1 MIVRTRVDPHA
12 LRTERPGA
20 SHRLRQERAPLNLD
34 GLRITVPEYIE
45 EVLAEV
51 ARLARQ
57 SPDINQRSGVSVR
70 ATITAYES
78 LVANA
83 ARRAIHLGEDHAVPR
98 VTDLPAIYPAIMG
111 KVELETV
118 DDAGSEPIIEK
129 LIQNA
134 VVAVFN
140 RRFNVADLEETV
152 AQFKTGLTA
161 EVGEDM
167 PVAAYRE
174 LIDQIAGLAAGVTEL
189 AADSAPAL
197 RAGAV
202 EFVLE
207 GLHLNKR
214 LSRDR
219 VGAHAQYRG

>member
-1 MIVRTRVDPHA
+1 M
-12 LRTERPGA
+12 
-20 SHRLRQERAPLNLD
+20 
-34 GLRITVPEYIE
+34 
-45 EVLAEV
+45 
-51 ARLARQ
+51 
-57 SPDINQRSGVSVR
+57 
-70 ATITAYES
+70 
-78 LVANA
+78 
-83 ARRAIHLGEDHAVPR
+83 
-98 VTDLPAIYPAIMG
+98 
-111 KVELETV
+111 
-118 DDAGSEPIIEK
+118 
-129 LIQNA
+129 
-134 VVAVFN
+134 
-140 RRFNVADLEETV
+140 

-214 LSRDR
+214 LSRER